1 MTRRINAAGLALVK
15 RFEGCKLTPY
25 KCPAGVW
32 TVGYGSTGPHVKRGV
47 AITEAEAEQL
57 LLTDLSRF
65 EKGVAS
71 AAAEATDNQFA
82 AMVSL
87 AFNIGLGNFMRSSVL
102 SKHNDND
109 KLGAALAFRLWNK
122 ARIGGVLTALPGLT
136 RRRDAE
142 AALYTKGPTP

>member
-1 MTRRINAAGLALVK
+1 MARHINEAGLELVK

-32 TVGYGSTGPHVKRGV
+32 TVGYGSTGPHVKPGH
-47 AITEAEAEQL
+47 AITEPEAEQL
-57 LLTDLSRF
+57 LLHDLSRF

-71 AAAEATDNQFA
+71 AASKATDNQFA

-87 AFNIGLGNFMRSSVL
+87 AFNIGLANFLRSSVL
-102 SKHNDND
+102 SNHNEGDRIN
-109 KLGAALAFRLWNK
+109 AAGAFRLWNK
-122 ARIGGVLTALPGLT
+122 ARIKGVLTSLPGLS

-142 AALYTKGPTP
+142 AALYNKP